1 MAYSAE
7 VPSGYTPGITDEEVF
22 KTHAQSVVPP
32 PHQYESII
40 FADSLERPYLYGLWL
55 IYYNVM
61 LIMAS
66 KYAGPGKAAYV
77 NMYSNGVKRAT
88 ADASGTTASA
98 TTSAGTSHTGKIP
111 KPPALTPC
119 DIFGPHVDVYIKS
132 VQLYLYNYTL
142 TTDMEVAMVYVNNLT
157 EASKAHL
164 YNIHPLSEIAFYSSS
179 KNVID
184 FLELFTNKS
193 EKVTHSLS
201 KLRSLTMKGCKLKA
215 YYQQFT
221 KLLADIGWDHSSTEA
236 IRFFVEGLNPD
247 ALPTNLKLAVSD
259 YTTYPGI
266 TVMQLFTYA
275 DRKLSLAHGE
285 NYSNVSTSNTKT
297 TTNGDSSGSKKSVK
311 SNGGGVQNN
320 KNKKSPSN
328 TNKQQSSKKQKTAR
342 VEYDECERCG
352 RKHLGLCNAWR
363 HKDGTHL
370 GTPPAPT
377 KADSKKSKGGN
388 QSSKKQS
395 NTENN
400 KAETTVNNLSV
411 LQIPSESNDSMESE
425 YGTPKESLSP
435 MSATTQGL
443 AAMTVTPPAA
453 QSTGAGSSGY
463 TKVTMPQ
470 SFVQAVQKDPPGQ
483 TVSPQRVSPRTHQKK
498 NVKFAKM
505 RTVAY
510 Y

>member
-1 MAYSAE
+1 
-7 VPSGYTPGITDEEVF
+7 
-22 KTHAQSVVPP
+22 
-32 PHQYESII
+32 
-40 FADSLERPYLYGLWL
+40 
-55 IYYNVM
+55 
-61 LIMAS
+61 
-66 KYAGPGKAAYV
+66 
-77 NMYSNGVKRAT
+77 
-88 ADASGTTASA
+88 
-98 TTSAGTSHTGKIP
+98 
-111 KPPALTPC
+111 
-119 DIFGPHVDVYIKS
+119 
-132 VQLYLYNYTL
+132 
-142 TTDMEVAMVYVNNLT
+142 
-157 EASKAHL
+157 
-164 YNIHPLSEIAFYSSS
+164 
-179 KNVID
+179 
-184 FLELFTNKS
+184 
-193 EKVTHSLS
+193 
-201 KLRSLTMKGCKLKA
+201 MKGYKLKA

-363 HKDGTHL
+363 HKDGTNL
-370 GTPPAPT
+370 GTPPAST

-443 AAMTVTPPAA
+443 AAMTVSPPAA
-453 QSTGAGSSGY
+453 QSSGEGSSGY